1 MSMTYKLSEIM
12 PPAFFELHR
21 RIRAGE
27 VTEAL
32 CEGGRGGAKSSF
44 ISEEIEL
51 QMMRHPDTH
60 AVVLRRKENTLRRT
74 VYNQY
79 IWAAGALGVGSK
91 WKATVSP
98 MELTYLPTGQ
108 KIMFFG
114 LDDPGNLKSI
124 KLPFGYVAYV
134 HFEELD
140 QFRGP
145 EEVRNVEQSL
155 LRGGPIA
162 ITFKSFNPPASAAN
176 WANQYARESKPGQV
190 KHHSTYLETPPE
202 WLGPRFIADA
212 EHLKALRPM
221 AYRNEYL
228 GEVTGGGANVFEN
241 IQLRAITDEELGRF
255 DRIYR
260 GIDWGYYPDPW
271 AYNCMHYDAARLTLY
286 IFDEAEAYMSTLA
299 CNEIAMSAGASARGT
314 WINDQLTRFLL
325 PQLKNAVQLAGAG
338 GRVVVKPYP
347 SGRNIY
353 CEIIPADRI
362 YPTRINGAGV
372 TEAGFFTDFAALRGR
387 KVVRVE
393 AWDLQP
399 DGLYLQNRA
408 YWYNTGDT
416 LGGELALTDVPEW
429 AGLEPEVVIRG
440 VDRPLFGELR
450 MPMANTVD
458 ETSKLPVSLY
468 ARAVDT
474 MAELDRIYSEFLWE
488 IHTGKR
494 KRIVDRTAIKP
505 DKSGGGVPFRDQT
518 TDLYLSM
525 DLTGDMGQGDPFR
538 DYTPALRV
546 EEYQKAIDI
555 QCRLLERQTGF
566 SPGTFS
572 FDLKSGRMT
581 ATQVVSDDKET
592 YNMVVEQAVEPPMGK
607 TENPAATV
615 RRRLAE
621 QGRPLMYPK
630 RRTKLELEEMAG
642 TAVAV
647 AVGPEDC
654 LHLRRLMA
662 RQNYRPVSGS
672 RRTAD
677 RRGKGLLVQMAGRAV

>member
-260 GIDWGYYPDPW
+260 GIDWGYYR
-271 AYNCMHYDAARLTLY
+271 HHIGQVR
-286 IFDEAEAYMSTLA
+286 
-299 CNEIAMSAGASARGT
+299 GADQRGT
-314 WINDQLTRFLL
+314 LL
-325 PQLKNAVQLAGAG
+325 RQAG
-338 GRVVVKPYP
+338 KQ
-347 SGRNIY
+347 
-353 CEIIPADRI
+353 
-362 YPTRINGAGV
+362 
-372 TEAGFFTDFAALRGR
+372 ALC
-387 KVVRVE
+387 
-393 AWDLQP
+393 
-399 DGLYLQNRA
+399 
-408 YWYNTGDT
+408 
-416 LGGELALTDVPEW
+416 LALQ
-429 AGLEPEVVIRG
+429 RG
-440 VDRPLFGELR
+440 
-450 MPMANTVD
+450 
-458 ETSKLPVSLY
+458 
-468 ARAVDT
+468 
-474 MAELDRIYSEFLWE
+474 
-488 IHTGKR
+488 TG
-494 KRIVDRTAIKP
+494 
-505 DKSGGGVPFRDQT
+505 Q
-518 TDLYLSM
+518 
-525 DLTGDMGQGDPFR
+525 
-538 DYTPALRV
+538 
-546 EEYQKAIDI
+546 
-555 QCRLLERQTGF
+555 
-566 SPGTFS
+566 
-572 FDLKSGRMT
+572 
-581 ATQVVSDDKET
+581 
-592 YNMVVEQAVEPPMGK
+592 
-607 TENPAATV
+607 ENPH
-615 RRRLAE
+615 RRGKDLLLR
-621 QGRPLMYPK
+621 K
-630 RRTKLELEEMAG
+630 
-642 TAVAV
+642 
-647 AVGPEDC
+647 
-654 LHLRRLMA
+654 HLRRKRGEIRRMDTKG
-662 RQNYRPVSGS
+662 YCSRPVL
-672 RRTAD
+672 RRQHQGATASIQHPLD
-677 RRGKGLLVQMAGRAV
+677 WGAHLWRCGHHGRQAHLYPWIVCVGGITYGQPEHRREGGASVYRQRRESSH

>member
-1 MSMTYKLSEIM
+1 MSMTYKLSEVM

-79 IWAAGALGVGSK
+79 IWAAGALGVGGK

-145 EEVRNVEQSL
+145 EEVRSVEQSL
-155 LRGGPIA
+155 LRGGPVA

-190 KHHSTYLETPPE
+190 KHHSSYLETPPE

-212 EHLKALRPM
+212 EHLKELHPL

-271 AYNCMHYDAARLTLY
+271 AYNGMHYDAARLTLY
-286 IFDEAEAYMSTLA
+286 IFDEAEAYRKGNEETA
-299 CNEIAMSAGASARGT
+299 CILRDEKGVQPLDLLTADSAEPKS
-314 WINDQLTRFLL
+314 
-325 PQLKNAVQLAGAG
+325 V
-338 GRVVVKPYP
+338 
-347 SGRNIY
+347 
-353 CEIIPADRI
+353 AD
-362 YPTRINGAGV
+362 YKA
-372 TEAGFFTDFAALRGR
+372 F
-387 KVVRVE
+387 
-393 AWDLQP
+393 
-399 DGLYLQNRA
+399 GLYCRGA
-408 YWYNTGDT
+408 AKPPGSVDYSMKW
-416 LGGELALTDVPEW
+416 LGRLAAIVIDPERC
-429 AGLEPEVVIRG
+429 P
-440 VDRPLFGELR
+440 
-450 MPMANTVD
+450 
-458 ETSKLPVSLY
+458 
-468 ARAVDT
+468 
-474 MAELDRIYSEFLWE
+474 
-488 IHTGKR
+488 
-494 KRIVDRTAIKP
+494 RTAKEFSEYEFERDKDGNLISAYP
-505 DKSGGGVPFRDQT
+505 DAKNHH
-518 TDLYLSM
+518 
-525 DLTGDMGQGDPFR
+525 
-538 DYTPALRV
+538 
-546 EEYQKAIDI
+546 IDAVRYGM
-555 QCRLLERQTGF
+555 QPVWKERG
-566 SPGTFS
+566 
-572 FDLKSGRMT
+572 
-581 ATQVVSDDKET
+581 E
-592 YNMVVEQAVEPPMGK
+592 
-607 TENPAATV
+607 
-615 RRRLAE
+615 
-621 QGRPLMYPK
+621 
-630 RRTKLELEEMAG
+630 
-642 TAVAV
+642 
-647 AVGPEDC
+647 
-654 LHLRRLMA
+654 
-662 RQNYRPVSGS
+662 
-672 RRTAD
+672 
-677 RRGKGLLVQMAGRAV
+677 

>member
-228 GEVTGGGANVFEN
+228 GEVTGGG
-241 IQLRAITDEELGRF
+241 
-255 DRIYR
+255 
-260 GIDWGYYPDPW
+260 
-271 AYNCMHYDAARLTLY
+271 
-286 IFDEAEAYMSTLA
+286 
-299 CNEIAMSAGASARGT
+299 
-314 WINDQLTRFLL
+314 
-325 PQLKNAVQLAGAG
+325 
-338 GRVVVKPYP
+338 
-347 SGRNIY
+347 
-353 CEIIPADRI
+353 
-362 YPTRINGAGV
+362 
-372 TEAGFFTDFAALRGR
+372 
-387 KVVRVE
+387 
-393 AWDLQP
+393 
-399 DGLYLQNRA
+399 
-408 YWYNTGDT
+408 
-416 LGGELALTDVPEW
+416 
-429 AGLEPEVVIRG
+429 
-440 VDRPLFGELR
+440 
-450 MPMANTVD
+450 
-458 ETSKLPVSLY
+458 
-468 ARAVDT
+468 
-474 MAELDRIYSEFLWE
+474 
-488 IHTGKR
+488 
-494 KRIVDRTAIKP
+494 
-505 DKSGGGVPFRDQT
+505 VPFRDQT

-592 YNMVVEQAVEPPMGK
+592 YNTTKAIQ
-607 TENPAATV
+607 ENGL
-615 RRRLAE
+615 R
-621 QGRPLMYPK
+621 QGLLDLMYAYDIYATLYGLAPAGAFDPSVSFGDSIFEDTGVEFA
-630 RRTKLELEEMAG
+630 RR
-642 TAVAV
+642 
-647 AVGPEDC
+647 
-654 LHLRRLMA
+654 
-662 RQNYRPVSGS
+662 
-672 RRTAD
+672 
-677 RRGKGLLVQMAGRAV
+677 KGLVDSGYLRPELLVGWYFGVSEQEAREKYMPEPRPMLRFPEE

>member
-241 IQLRAITDEELGRF
+241 IQLRAITDEEARELLATCKRGVFAVNGDDGYPYAIPVNYFFDAEHDKIYFHGAKAGHKVDALKRDDKICFTVYGNEWYQDGDWAPYVMSTVIFGRCRLANDAPAF
-255 DRIYR
+255 IEDKVRQLALK
-260 GIDWGYYPDPW
+260 YYPS
-271 AYNCMHYDAARLTLY
+271 
-286 IFDEAEAYMSTLA
+286 AEEVEE
-299 CNEIAMSAGASARGT
+299 EIAKDIKG
-314 WINDQLTRFLL
+314 
-325 PQLKNAVQLAGAG
+325 VQL
-338 GRVVVKPYP
+338 Y
-347 SGRNIY
+347 
-353 CEIIPADRI
+353 EITI
-362 YPTRINGAGV
+362 
-372 TEAGFFTDFAALRGR
+372 EHLC
-387 KVVRVE
+387 
-393 AWDLQP
+393 
-399 DGLYLQNRA
+399 
-408 YWYNTGDT
+408 
-416 LGGELALTDVPEW
+416 
-429 AGLEPEVVIRG
+429 
-440 VDRPLFGELR
+440 
-450 MPMANTVD
+450 
-458 ETSKLPVSLY
+458 
-468 ARAVDT
+468 
-474 MAELDRIYSEFLWE
+474 
-488 IHTGKR
+488 GK
-494 KRIVDRTAIKP
+494 
-505 DKSGGGVPFRDQT
+505 Q
-518 TDLYLSM
+518 
-525 DLTGDMGQGDPFR
+525 
-538 DYTPALRV
+538 
-546 EEYQKAIDI
+546 I
-555 QCRLLERQTGF
+555 QE
-566 SPGTFS
+566 
-572 FDLKSGRMT
+572 K
-581 ATQVVSDDKET
+581 
-592 YNMVVEQAVEPPMGK
+592 
-607 TENPAATV
+607 
-615 RRRLAE
+615 
-621 QGRPLMYPK
+621 
-630 RRTKLELEEMAG
+630 
-642 TAVAV
+642 
-647 AVGPEDC
+647 
-654 LHLRRLMA
+654 
-662 RQNYRPVSGS
+662 
-672 RRTAD
+672 
-677 RRGKGLLVQMAGRAV
+677 

>member
-271 AYNCMHYDAARLTLY
+271 AYGQPEHRR
-286 IFDEAEAYMSTLA
+286 EG
-299 CNEIAMSAGASARGT
+299 GAS
-314 WINDQLTRFLL
+314 
-325 PQLKNAVQLAGAG
+325 V
-338 GRVVVKPYP
+338 Y
-347 SGRNIY
+347 
-353 CEIIPADRI
+353 
-362 YPTRINGAGV
+362 
-372 TEAGFFTDFAALRGR
+372 
-387 KVVRVE
+387 
-393 AWDLQP
+393 
-399 DGLYLQNRA
+399 
-408 YWYNTGDT
+408 
-416 LGGELALTDVPEW
+416 
-429 AGLEPEVVIRG
+429 
-440 VDRPLFGELR
+440 
-450 MPMANTVD
+450 
-458 ETSKLPVSLY
+458 
-468 ARAVDT
+468 
-474 MAELDRIYSEFLWE
+474 
-488 IHTGKR
+488 
-494 KRIVDRTAIKP
+494 
-505 DKSGGGVPFRDQT
+505 
-518 TDLYLSM
+518 
-525 DLTGDMGQGDPFR
+525 
-538 DYTPALRV
+538 
-546 EEYQKAIDI
+546 
-555 QCRLLERQTGF
+555 RQ
-566 SPGTFS
+566 
-572 FDLKSGRMT
+572 
-581 ATQVVSDDKET
+581 
-592 YNMVVEQAVEPPMGK
+592 
-607 TENPAATV
+607 
-615 RRRLAE
+615 RRE
-621 QGRPLMYPK
+621 SS
-630 RRTKLELEEMAG
+630 
-642 TAVAV
+642 
-647 AVGPEDC
+647 
-654 LHLRRLMA
+654 H
-662 RQNYRPVSGS
+662 
-672 RRTAD
+672 
-677 RRGKGLLVQMAGRAV
+677 

>member
-1 MSMTYKLSEIM
+1 MSMTYKLSEVM

-79 IWAAGALGVGSK
+79 IWAAGALGVGGK

-155 LRGGPIA
+155 LRGGPVA

-212 EHLKALRPM
+212 EHLKELHPL

-271 AYNCMHYDAARLTLY
+271 AYNGMHYDAARLTL
-286 IFDEAEAYMSTLA
+286 
-299 CNEIAMSAGASARGT
+299 
-314 WINDQLTRFLL
+314 
-325 PQLKNAVQLAGAG
+325 
-338 GRVVVKPYP
+338 
-347 SGRNIY
+347 
-353 CEIIPADRI
+353 
-362 YPTRINGAGV
+362 
-372 TEAGFFTDFAALRGR
+372 
-387 KVVRVE
+387 
-393 AWDLQP
+393 
-399 DGLYLQNRA
+399 
-408 YWYNTGDT
+408 
-416 LGGELALTDVPEW
+416 
-429 AGLEPEVVIRG
+429 
-440 VDRPLFGELR
+440 
-450 MPMANTVD
+450 
-458 ETSKLPVSLY
+458 
-468 ARAVDT
+468 
-474 MAELDRIYSEFLWE
+474 
-488 IHTGKR
+488 
-494 KRIVDRTAIKP
+494 
-505 DKSGGGVPFRDQT
+505 
-518 TDLYLSM
+518 
-525 DLTGDMGQGDPFR
+525 
-538 DYTPALRV
+538 
-546 EEYQKAIDI
+546 
-555 QCRLLERQTGF
+555 
-566 SPGTFS
+566 
-572 FDLKSGRMT
+572 
-581 ATQVVSDDKET
+581 
-592 YNMVVEQAVEPPMGK
+592 
-607 TENPAATV
+607 
-615 RRRLAE
+615 
-621 QGRPLMYPK
+621 
-630 RRTKLELEEMAG
+630 
-642 TAVAV
+642 
-647 AVGPEDC
+647 
-654 LHLRRLMA
+654 
-662 RQNYRPVSGS
+662 
-672 RRTAD
+672 
-677 RRGKGLLVQMAGRAV
+677 

>member
-260 GIDWGYYPDPW
+260 GIDWGY
-271 AYNCMHYDAARLTLY
+271 HRRRRLRRPVPSHSGGHSGGVRRCL
-286 IFDEAEAYMSTLA
+286 
-299 CNEIAMSAGASARGT
+299 RG
-314 WINDQLTRFLL
+314 DRGGRGCPGQQGVCGGGRSRGGGYHA
-325 PQLKNAVQLAGAG
+325 QQRGGAG
-338 GRVVVKPYP
+338 IHRRPDADRVHGPRRLPHRNGQGQPDRRHRGGPGGHLMGGVICEYP
-347 SGRNIY
+347 GRNW
-353 CEIIPADRI
+353 P
-362 YPTRINGAGV
+362 
-372 TEAGFFTDFAALRGR
+372 
-387 KVVRVE
+387 
-393 AWDLQP
+393 
-399 DGLYLQNRA
+399 
-408 YWYNTGDT
+408 
-416 LGGELALTDVPEW
+416 
-429 AGLEPEVVIRG
+429 
-440 VDRPLFGELR
+440 
-450 MPMANTVD
+450 
-458 ETSKLPVSLY
+458 
-468 ARAVDT
+468 
-474 MAELDRIYSEFLWE
+474 
-488 IHTGKR
+488 
-494 KRIVDRTAIKP
+494 
-505 DKSGGGVPFRDQT
+505 
-518 TDLYLSM
+518 
-525 DLTGDMGQGDPFR
+525 
-538 DYTPALRV
+538 
-546 EEYQKAIDI
+546 
-555 QCRLLERQTGF
+555 
-566 SPGTFS
+566 
-572 FDLKSGRMT
+572 
-581 ATQVVSDDKET
+581 
-592 YNMVVEQAVEPPMGK
+592 
-607 TENPAATV
+607 TV
-615 RRRLAE
+615 RR
-621 QGRPLMYPK
+621 
-630 RRTKLELEEMAG
+630 
-642 TAVAV
+642 
-647 AVGPEDC
+647 
-654 LHLRRLMA
+654 
-662 RQNYRPVSGS
+662 
-672 RRTAD
+672 
-677 RRGKGLLVQMAGRAV
+677 